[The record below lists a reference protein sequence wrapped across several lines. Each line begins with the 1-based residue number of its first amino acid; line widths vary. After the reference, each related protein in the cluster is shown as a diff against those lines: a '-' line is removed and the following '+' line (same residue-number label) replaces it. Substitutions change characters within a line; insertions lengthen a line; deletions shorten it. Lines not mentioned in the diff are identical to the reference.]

1 MAIPCPLSDK
11 RGVAA
16 TELALLAP
24 MLLLMLLAMVDIT
37 RFAISVLVV
46 DRVAAGVADLGAQFD
61 RIRAGTTITQG
72 NEVGVL
78 FLAAQEMG
86 RPLDMTGTGKVIVS
100 SVSDQGAGARLM
112 WQACSGPAGCAT
124 GPKSGIASVPGAA
137 AALPEGFSVR
147 FGDTALFVEAFYDF
161 RPYLLS
167 ARWLGRDDTLV
178 GLRRSAVRR
187 PRLGALTSLDP

>member
-1 MAIPCPLSDK
+1 MAVPDPLTDK

-24 MLLLMLLAMVDIT
+24 MLLVLLLAMVDVT
-37 RFAISVLVV
+37 RFAMAVLTV

-61 RIRAGTTITQG
+61 RMRAGTTVVQG

-86 RPLDMTGTGKVIVS
+86 YPLDITGLGKVIVS
-100 SVSDQGAGARLM
+100 SVSDQGGGARLM
-112 WQACSGPAGCAT
+112 WQACSGPAGCAI
-124 GPKSGIASVPGAA
+124 GISSSIASVPGAA
-137 AALPEGFSVR
+137 ASLPEGFSVR

-161 RPYLLS
+161 RPFILS

-178 GLRRSAVRR
+178 TLRRSAARR

>member
-1 MAIPCPLSDK
+1 MARRSPLFDK

-16 TELALLAP
+16 PELALLAP
-24 MLLLMLLAMVDIT
+24 MLLVLLLAMVDIT
-37 RFAISVLVV
+37 RFAMAVLAV

-61 RIRAGTTITQG
+61 RMRAGTTVVQG

-86 RPLDMTGTGKVIVS
+86 RPLDMTGVGKVIVS
-100 SVSDQGAGARLM
+100 SVADQGAGARLM

-124 GPKSGIASVPGAA
+124 GIGSSIATVPGAA
-137 AALPEGFSVR
+137 ASLPDGFSVR

-161 RPYLLS
+161 RPFILS

-178 GLRRSAVRR
+178 TLRRSAVRR
-187 PRLGALTSLDP
+187 PRLGALTSLEP